1 MKNSEEKDRKPLL
14 TKEASNRRIPLLD
27 KEASKQRIPL
37 FDKEASKRRFP
48 LLGKEGLGVVCF
60 ALFLSEA
67 LLFILSWLL
76 SATRMEGVRSLI
88 SSEGI
93 RWFFGSWQTL
103 FASPLLVWLLLC
115 LIAWGCLR
123 KSGLIKL
130 FTFHSS
136 LFTSHSSLLPFRDRL
151 ALRVSLVFLVIY
163 LVILALLTL
172 TPHAIL
178 LSATGHLFP
187 SAFSRSLVP
196 VIAFGVCL
204 VSVTFG
210 LVSGRLRSLADI
222 LDALSTGIAH
232 GASLIVV
239 YLFAIQL
246 FESFRFVFG

>member
-1 MKNSEEKDRKPLL
+1 MKN
-14 TKEASNRRIPLLD
+14 KE
-27 KEASKQRIPL
+27 
-37 FDKEASKRRFP
+37 KEASKRRIP
-48 LLGKEGLGVVCF
+48 LLSKERLGAVGLV
-60 ALFLSEA
+60 LLLSEA

-76 SATRMEGVRSLI
+76 SATRMEGVRSLL

-93 RWFFGSWQTL
+93 RWFFGSWQTIV
-103 FASPLLVWLLLC
+103 ASPLLVWLLLG
-115 LIAWGCLR
+115 LIALGSLQ
-123 KSGLIKL
+123 KSGLIRSGQNGGSQY
-130 FTFHSS
+130 FIFHY
-136 LFTSHSSLLPFRDRL
+136 SLLPFRDRL
-151 ALRVSLVFLVIY
+151 ALRVSLVFLAIY

-222 LDALSTGIAH
+222 LDALSSGIVH
-232 GASLIVV
+232 GAPLVVV
-239 YLFAIQL
+239 YLFAVQL
-246 FESFRFVFG
+246 YASLRFVFG

>member
-1 MKNSEEKDRKPLL
+1 MKNSEERDRKPLL
-14 TKEASNRRIPLLD
+14 TKEASKRLSKEDTKRRIPLLS
-27 KEASKQRIPL
+27 KEDTKRRIPL
-37 FDKEASKRRFP
+37 LS
-48 LLGKEGLGVVCF
+48 KEGLGVVG
-60 ALFLSEA
+60 LILLLSEV

-115 LIAWGCLR
+115 LIAWGSLR
-123 KSGLIKL
+123 KSGLIRF
-130 FTFHSS
+130 FTFSPFHP
-136 LFTSHSSLLPFRDRL
+136 FTFSPSHPFTFRDRL

-163 LVILALLTL
+163 LGILALLTL

-222 LDALSTGIAH
+222 LDALSNGIAR
-232 GASLIVV
+232 GASLIVI

-246 FESFRFVFG
+246 FESIRFVFG

>member
-1 MKNSEEKDRKPLL
+1 MKNNGERYRVPLL
-14 TKEASNRRIPLLD
+14 S
-27 KEASKQRIPL
+27 
-37 FDKEASKRRFP
+37 
-48 LLGKEGLGVVCF
+48 KEGLGVVG
-60 ALFLSEA
+60 LILLLSEA

-115 LIAWGCLR
+115 LIAWGSLR
-123 KSGLIKL
+123 KSGLIRL

-136 LFTSHSSLLPFRDRL
+136 LFTYRDRL

-222 LDALSTGIAH
+222 LDALSNGIAR